1 MVLPAG
7 NRRRFMSARESTSDP
22 VVIVSAV
29 RTPLGRFQGDLS
41 SFSAH
46 HLGSHAIGAALE
58 RAKLSPEK
66 VDEVFMGCV
75 LPAGQGQ
82 APARQAARGAK
93 LPEGAGATTINKV
106 CGSGMKATMLAHDI
120 INAGSADI
128 VVSGG
133 MESMSNAPYLLQK
146 ARAGYRVGHD
156 RIIDHM
162 LMDGLEDAY
171 ETGRSMGDFGEA
183 AAEAYQF
190 SRKDQDDYAIETLT
204 RARKAVQDGS
214 FKNEIAPIS
223 VKEKAGVRVV
233 ENDEHPL
240 KVDPAKI
247 PNLKPAFRANG
258 TITPAASSANADGA
272 AALVLTRRSIAERE
286 GLPILAEIK
295 GHSTHSQAP
304 DWFTTA
310 PIPAIRKLLEK
321 VGWKASDVDLYEINE
336 AFAVVPM
343 AAAKDLGIP
352 RDKLNVNGGACA
364 LGHPIG
370 ATGARI
376 IVTLLYAMEKSNLQR
391 GIASLC
397 IGGGEA
403 TAIAIERKLH

>member
-1 MVLPAG
+1 
-7 NRRRFMSARESTSDP
+7 MSESDP

-46 HLGSHAIGAALE
+46 TLGSHAIGAALE
-58 RAKLSPEK
+58 RAKISPDK

-93 LPEGAGATTINKV
+93 LPDATGATTINKV

-120 INAGSADI
+120 INAGSAQI

-133 MESMSNAPYLLQK
+133 MESMSNAPYLLLK

-156 RIIDHM
+156 RVMDHM
-162 LMDGLEDAY
+162 LLDGLEDAY

-190 SRKDQDDYAIETLT
+190 SRKDQDDYAVETLT

-214 FKNEIAPIS
+214 FKKEIAPLK
-223 VKEKAGVRVV
+223 VKEKAGERVI

-272 AALVLTRRSIAERE
+272 AALVLTRRSTAERE

-295 GHSTHSQAP
+295 GHTTHSQAP

-376 IVTLLYAMEKSNLQR
+376 IVTLLHAMEKNNVKR

-403 TAIAIERKLH
+403 TAIAVERKLH

>member
-1 MVLPAG
+1 
-7 NRRRFMSARESTSDP
+7 MSSSDP

-29 RTPLGRFQGDLS
+29 RTPLGRFLGDLS

-46 HLGSHAIGAALE
+46 NLGSHAIGAALE
-58 RAKLSPEK
+58 RANLSADRI
-66 VDEVFMGCV
+66 DEVFMGCV

-93 LPEGAGATTINKV
+93 LPDATGATTVNKV

-128 VVSGG
+128 VISGG

-204 RARKAVQDGS
+204 RARSAVQNGS
-214 FKNEIAPIS
+214 FKKEIAPIS

-272 AALVLTRRSIAERE
+272 AALVLTRRSIAERD

-321 VGWKASDVDLYEINE
+321 IGWNVGDVDLFEINE

-343 AAAKDLGIP
+343 AAARDLGIP

-370 ATGARI
+370 ATGARL
-376 IVTLLYAMEKSNLQR
+376 IVTLLHAMEKNNVKR

-403 TAIAIERKLH
+403 TAIAVERKLN